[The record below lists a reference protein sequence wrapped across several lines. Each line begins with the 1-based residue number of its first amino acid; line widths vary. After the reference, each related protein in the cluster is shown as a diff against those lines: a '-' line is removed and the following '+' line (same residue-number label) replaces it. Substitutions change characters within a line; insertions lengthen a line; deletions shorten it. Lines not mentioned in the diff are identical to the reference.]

1 MAGSS
6 CVIPIYFNQFLKTT
20 TNAIRKTQ
28 KKTLDIRTDVK
39 FVVPVCDYAEFL
51 Q

>member
-1 MAGSS
+1 MIGFS
-6 CVIPIYFNQFLKTT
+6 CVIPIYFNQYLKTT

-28 KKTLDIRTDVK
+28 KKTLDFRKDVK
-39 FVVPVCDYAEFL
+39 FVVPVCDYAAFL